1 MFLRAPAAAAGILAL
16 LFAPTLARAGS
27 PLRLKWEQ
35 LSTVIGKTVSVAMP
49 DAAVI
54 SGTAT
59 AVEADALVVRI
70 AKTSNAKTYPKGSAC
85 RVPRATLRVME
96 MRTKTSRYR
105 IIGIAA
111 GAVAGL
117 VGGGVAVLAIGGSAK
132 NNNKASAACA
142 GIVGVFVASGYLI
155 GNAADRR
162 STTIEIIP
170 D

>member
-1 MFLRAPAAAAGILAL
+1 MLLRLPAAAAGILAL
-16 LFAPTLARAGS
+16 LLAAPLARAGS
-27 PLRLKWEQ
+27 PQRLKWGQ
-35 LSTVIGKTVSVAMP
+35 LSTVVGRTVSVAMP

-54 SGTAT
+54 YGTVT

-70 AKTSNAKTYPKGSAC
+70 AKTTNAKTYPKGSAC

-105 IIGIAA
+105 IIGTTA

-117 VGGGVAVLAIGGSAK
+117 TAGAVAALAISWGGS
-132 NNNKASAACA
+132 NKKGEAAGA
-142 GIVGVFVASGYLI
+142 GIAAVFVASGYLI